1 MNPATTIGIATTL
14 RVMNHQGR
22 ITMPF
27 YQSMNQ
33 RASHVGARLLFF
45 DPKSFRRQDGTV
57 VGWCSDTRDHRLA
70 SFRLPTVIYDNVF
83 VHLAVKGYVQPLRS
97 YAKEHGLLVFNPI
110 MPGKAAMQRI
120 LIRNPVVGVKVP
132 DTKVIHDYST
142 LQSMLQKHGTVYVK
156 PSGGYGGRMVFRIAQ
171 KHRLYHVRCDRFVH
185 GEKMESMFLEQELVS
200 FYQRFLA
207 KRVQLVQEEIPRLT
221 IAGRNMDFRVVLCR
235 DGQGQWNMVGI
246 IPKLAA
252 KEGVVTNLVGGGER
266 IMLSKLQEYFSAQI
280 IGRITTQLKATSLAL
295 SNRLRSDYPAFGL
308 VGYDLG
314 VSSEGQVWFIEM
326 NPKPARSL
334 LYPAMKEEL
343 AKLLIDYA
351 MFLLR

>member
-22 ITMPF
+22 ITVPF
-27 YQSMNQ
+27 YQWMNQ
-33 RASHVGARLLFF
+33 RASYVGARLLFF
-45 DPKSFRRQDGTV
+45 DPKSFRRQDATV
-57 VGWCSDTRDHRLA
+57 VGWRSDANDQRLA
-70 SFRLPTVIYDNVF
+70 TFHLPPVIYDNVF

-97 YAKEHGLLVFNPI
+97 YAKDHGSIVFNPI

-120 LIRNPVVGVKVP
+120 LLRNPVAGVKVP
-132 DTKVIHDYST
+132 DTKVIRDYST
-142 LQSMLQKHGTVYVK
+142 LQTMLQKHGMVYVK

-185 GEKMESMFLEQELVS
+185 GEKMESMVREQELVS

-207 KRVQLVQEEIPRLT
+207 KRVQLVQEEIPRLM
-221 IAGRNMDFRVVLCR
+221 IAERNMDFRVVLCR
-235 DGQGQWNMVGI
+235 DGQGQWKMIGI

-266 IMLSKLQEYFSAQI
+266 VMLSKLQEYLSPQKIAM
-280 IGRITTQLKATSLAL
+280 ITRHLKETSLAL
-295 SNRLRSDYPAFGL
+295 SNRLRLAYPSFGL

-314 VSSEGQVWFIEM
+314 VSADGQVWFIEM

-343 AKLLIDYA
+343 AKLLVDYA
-351 MFLLR
+351 LFLLR